1 MATKIQKNNAAVGD
15 WVEARGLPGQ
25 PSRGGEIIEVIGQGD
40 HEHYRVRWDERH
52 ESILY
57 PADAGVFRGAPAPS
71 PPRPPP
77 ARRGPVAPSP
87 RPRAPGP
94 QVWARAS
101 PRR

>member
-57 PADAGVFRGAPAPS
+57 PADGVIVLDRQPQQPAG
-71 PPRPPP
+71 
-77 ARRGPVAPSP
+77 
-87 RPRAPGP
+87 
-94 QVWARAS
+94 
-101 PRR
+101 